1 MVSSK
6 NRDIAR
12 KVYGGPQGRALLAD
26 LLNDLGFFS
35 SVLETPVEIALE
47 NQAKILLEKLGIWQE
62 HNMMRIVNALMDMP
76 FTSETKKGE
85 ENG

>member
-1 MVSSK
+1 MVSDE

-12 KVYGGPQGRALLAD
+12 KVYGTPQGRALLAD

-47 NQAKILLEKLGIWQE
+47 NQAKILLEKLGVWNE

-76 FTSETKKGE
+76 YTHETEKGE
-85 ENG
+85 DNG